1 MKTWSVVLAGGVGSR
16 FWPMST
22 PENPKQLL
30 PLVTN
35 EPMLSDTLNRLTTL
49 APPERTLVLTNATL
63 RTQVAALAPTLP
75 AENIIPEPQPAGTC
89 AALAWAAHTI
99 AKRDGRDAVMVCV
112 HADWAIRDVDGY
124 RATLARAAELAY
136 RRQALVTVGIVPE
149 RPDPGF
155 GYIRP
160 GEALGDDVFKV
171 DKFEEKPDRTR
182 AALLVSEGCL
192 WNSGIFA
199 WRVGDLLDEI
209 NALTPEVAPAL
220 AKYGDD
226 LVQFFANVKPIAID
240 VGVLERS
247 QRVMV
252 IPGAFGWDDVGTWSA
267 LSRVRE
273 QDAHGNTLQGRT
285 HVLGATNNVVFS
297 EGSAVVLYGVD
308 DLVVVVREGLVLVTT
323 VDKATDLKALLDSLP
338 ADLRGT

>member
-1 MKTWSVVLAGGVGSR
+1 MLAGGVGSR
-16 FWPMST
+16 FWPIST

-35 EPMLSDTLNRLTTL
+35 EPMLSDTLSRLTTL

-63 RTQVAALAPTLP
+63 RNHVAALAPTLP
-75 AENIIPEPQPAGTC
+75 ADNIIPEPQPAGTC

-112 HADWAIRDVDGY
+112 HADWSIADVAGY
-124 RATLARAAELAY
+124 RETLARAAHVAST
-136 RRQALVTVGIVPE
+136 RNALVTVGIVPV

-160 GEALGDDVFKV
+160 SGEVEPGVFKV
-171 DKFEEKPDRTR
+171 DRFEEKPDRTR
-182 AALLVSEGCL
+182 AAQLVADGCL

-209 NALTPEVAPAL
+209 QALTPEVAPAL
-220 AKYGDD
+220 DKFGDD
-226 LVQFFANVKPIAID
+226 VVQFFSNVKPIAID

-247 QRVMV
+247 KKVLV
-252 IPGAFGWDDVGTWSA
+252 LPGSFGWDDVGTWSA
-267 LSRVRE
+267 LRRVRA
-273 QDAHGNTLQGRT
+273 QDHNGNTLQGRT
-285 HVLGATNNVVFS
+285 HILKSGGNVVFA

-308 DLVVVVREGLVLVTT
+308 DLVVVAKEGLVLVTT

-338 ADLRGT
+338 ADLRGS